1 MATPDIDDS
10 DGQGSEHPF
19 MGIGAEEI
27 DVGFFHIDGK
37 RSESLDGIEGEENS
51 PIMKQLADRLDVD
64 AVAVEEVGAGEG
76 DELGFGGEG
85 GGDQLGGDFAKGL
98 GFKEIDHHPAPPKVQ
113 PRVNIGGVVALIAE
127 DLIARFPI

>member
-1 MATPDIDDS
+1 
-10 DGQGSEHPF
+10 

-64 AVAVEEVGAGEG
+64 PVAVEEVGAGEG

-85 GGDQLGGDFAKGL
+85 GGDQLSVATGTSRSAVDQTNSMRAIGALSPWRGPSL
-98 GFKEIDHHPAPPKVQ
+98 RM
-113 PRVNIGGVVALIAE
+113 RV
-127 DLIARFPI
+127 